1 MRCSSVKGFTF
12 LRVLVTYRPHVSLQS
27 GKRRFIKGRVA
38 VCSNCGILSEDLL
51 LCQRCNHRT
60 DTARTLAHSTIT
72 TSGKSS
78 TADSTVVGG
87 RGVSFSNVHVMKQ
100 VNVPKSVCFGGE
112 CLSWVIGING
122 RSSSLN

>member
-1 MRCSSVKGFTF
+1 MYNFFLILPPHLWNSPCSSQGVS
-12 LRVLVTYRPHVSLQS
+12 LHHLVTYHIRISLQS

-51 LCQRCNHRT
+51 TCQRCNHRT
-60 DTARTLAHSTIT
+60 DTARTLAQSTIT

-87 RGVSFSNVHVMKQ
+87 RGVGFSNMHIMKQ
-100 VNVPKSVCFGGE
+100 VNV
-112 CLSWVIGING
+112 
-122 RSSSLN
+122 SLGVQFRGK